1 MKPTQPTKPPFT
13 LLFALCADRPKGKP
27 ANGQTKK
34 VRSTSISSLYLAVI
48 SFCLS
53 LVVYLGGCAGP
64 AARPPASHV
73 DPQALEASGTMEMAS
88 LEKMAYEAM
97 QRGDVAAGIRLY
109 EEILEKDPTNARVI
123 YYLGYAFGQAGD
135 HEQEISYYRK
145 AVAQNYRTAL
155 IYYNLGEAYLG
166 DDQVEDAVQA
176 FKEGLQIDADS
187 ADNHFGLG
195 RAYHLRGQNA
205 AAEEELLEAVRLSPQ
220 DIVFKE
226 YLGFFY
232 EQIGQPRNALNQYQ
246 SILEIAPDAEDVRDR
261 LEAINKVLEAP
272 ENPSGGMGGQ

>member
-1 MKPTQPTKPPFT
+1 
-13 LLFALCADRPKGKP
+13 
-27 ANGQTKK
+27 
-34 VRSTSISSLYLAVI
+34 
-48 SFCLS
+48 
-53 LVVYLGGCAGP
+53 
-64 AARPPASHV
+64 
-73 DPQALEASGTMEMAS
+73 MEMAS

-246 SILEIAPDAEDVRDR
+246 SILEIAPDAEGVRDR
-261 LEAINKVLEAP
+261 FEAINKILVSP